1 MQGQIDT
8 NPPPGKQHSTMPP
21 IPFFLNPSRRLVIQ
35 AGLAT
40 TLLPGCGGG
49 GSLAPDLPVRDRRVP
64 VASGVAL
71 QVRDWN
77 AGAARLHF
85 VLLAGLGGNARCFD
99 SLAPALAERMDA
111 RVIAVSRRGY
121 GLSDKPLPS
130 ATGQGYEPATLVADL
145 RAVLDA
151 LAIDRAV
158 MLGHSIAGNELTLF
172 AGQHPQ
178 RTRGLVYLDTTYDYS
193 RDDDTTDPEITLPDN
208 PALHEPEP
216 SAADLASLDAAM
228 AFGRRTSKHWSPPL
242 QAQMREALAVQ
253 PDGSVASNTPPAVAQ
268 AMVASAN
275 AFTPDYRAVRAPALV
290 VAAYPGTQR
299 DLFPWLSEPLA
310 DARTR
315 ADAQTLLAVLRNARA
330 ADEARLTRALPG
342 SRLLR
347 LHDANHADCFIE
359 HEAAVLQAL
368 EGMRW

>member
-1 MQGQIDT
+1 
-8 NPPPGKQHSTMPP
+8 MPP
-21 IPFFLNPSRRLVIQ
+21 IPFFCPSRRLVLQ

-49 GSLAPDLPVRDRRVP
+49 GPLASDMPVRDRRVP
-64 VASGVAL
+64 VAPGVAL

-85 VLLAGLGGNARCFD
+85 VLLAGLGGNARGFD
-99 SLAPALAERMDA
+99 SLAPALAEHTGA

-121 GLSDKPLPS
+121 GLSDKPLPT

-158 MLGHSIAGNELTLF
+158 LLGHSIAGNELTLF
-172 AGQHPQ
+172 AGQYPQ
-178 RTRGLVYLDTTYDYS
+178 RTRGLVYLDTTFDYS
-193 RDDDTTDPEITLPDN
+193 RDGADDPEITLPDN

-216 SAADLASLDAAM
+216 SAADLASLDAAL

-275 AFTPDYRAVRAPALV
+275 AFTPDYRAVRTPALV
-290 VAAYPGTQR
+290 IAAYPGTPR
-299 DLFPWLSEPLA
+299 DLFPWLTEPLT

-315 ADAQTLLAVLRNARA
+315 TDAQTLLGVLREARA

-347 LHDANHADCFIE
+347 LNDANHADCFIE
-359 HEAAVLQAL
+359 YEAAVLQAL

>member
-1 MQGQIDT
+1 
-8 NPPPGKQHSTMPP
+8 MPP

-49 GSLAPDLPVRDRRVP
+49 GSLASDLPARERRVP
-64 VASGVAL
+64 VAPGVAL

-85 VLLAGLGGNARCFD
+85 VLLAGLGGNARGFD

-158 MLGHSIAGNELTLF
+158 LLGHSIAGNELTLF

-178 RTRGLVYLDTTYDYS
+178 RTRGLVYLDTTFDYS
-193 RDDDTTDPEITLPDN
+193 RDDDDDTVHAGIDLPDN

-216 SAADLASLDAAM
+216 SAADLASLDAAL

-242 QAQMREALAVQ
+242 QAQMRDALAVQ

-268 AMVASAN
+268 AMVASAH
-275 AFTPDYRAVRAPALV
+275 AFTPDYRAVHAPALV
-290 VAAYPGTQR
+290 VAAYPGTPR
-299 DLFPWLSEPLA
+299 DLFPWLTEPLA

-315 ADAQTLLAVLRNARA
+315 ADAQTLLGVLRKARA
-330 ADEARLTRALPG
+330 ADEARLTLALPG

-347 LHDANHADCFIE
+347 LHNANHADCFIE
-359 HEAAVLQAL
+359 YEAAVLQAL

>member
-1 MQGQIDT
+1 MQGQIDP
-8 NPPPGKQHSTMPP
+8 NLPLDNQHRTMPP

-49 GSLAPDLPVRDRRVP
+49 GSLASDLPVRDRHVP
-64 VASGVAL
+64 VAPGVAL

-85 VLLAGLGGNARCFD
+85 VLLAGLGGNARGFD

-158 MLGHSIAGNELTLF
+158 LVGHSIAGNELTLF
-172 AGQHPQ
+172 AGLHPH

-193 RDDDTTDPEITLPDN
+193 RDDTADPDIALPDN
-208 PALHEPEP
+208 PRLQEPEP
-216 SAADLASLDAAM
+216 TATDLASLDAAL
-228 AFGRRTSKHWSPPL
+228 AFGRRTNKSWPAPL

-253 PDGSVASNTPPAVAQ
+253 PDGSVVSNTPPAVAQ
-268 AMVASAN
+268 ALFASAN

-290 VAAYPGTQR
+290 VAAYPGTMR
-299 DLFPWLSEPLA
+299 DLFPWLTEPV
-310 DARTR
+310 DTRTR
-315 ADAQTLLAVLRNARA
+315 ADTHVLLAALRDARA
-330 ADEARLTRALPG
+330 TDEARLTRALPG